1 MKIREIHSLDL
12 QSVSAICID
21 AFMQAVA
28 PTLQAE
34 GIKTFQEIA
43 SLESLSARLEANYKM
58 FVCEINDK
66 VIGFLELK
74 EDRHIAM
81 LFVAPNFQKKGAGKA
96 LVAYALQQTKN
107 DKITV
112 NASLTSVPAYLKYGF
127 NCIGDVAESAGLIY
141 QPMAIEV
148 SQ

>member
-1 MKIREIHSLDL
+1 MKIRGIHSSDL
-12 QSVSAICID
+12 QNVSAICID
-21 AFMQAVA
+21 SFMQTVA

-43 SLESLSARLEANYKM
+43 SLENLSARLEADYKM
-58 FVCEINDK
+58 FVCEIGNK
-66 VIGFLELK
+66 VIGFIELK

-127 NCIGDVAESAGLIY
+127 NCTGDVAESAGLIY
-141 QPMAIEV
+141 QPMAIKV